1 MNVLVDMYI
10 CDPRP
15 SNGWEGYTYR
25 AWTSVV
31 FLLYSGIAKPSRCVK
46 NERTSR
52 FFVCMGTRAFLYII
66 VVAASIGVVLYYLFV
81 SFSIF

>member
-52 FFVCMGTRAFLYII
+52 FFVYMAYWRVYRCVHAHEPYYI
-66 VVAASIGVVLYYLFV
+66 VNNKK
-81 SFSIF
+81 

>member
-31 FLLYSGIAKPSRCVK
+31 FLLLAGIAKPLVSVK

-52 FFVCMGTRAFLYII
+52 FLCALCTRAYIYRI

-81 SFSIF
+81 SF

>member
-10 CDPRP
+10 CDPRS

-52 FFVCMGTRAFLYII
+52 FFVCFLVLARTFTELLWQRA
-66 VVAASIGVVLYYLFV
+66 
-81 SFSIF
+81 

>member
-10 CDPRP
+10 RDPRP

-31 FLLYSGIAKPSRCVK
+31 FLLYSGIAKPLSSVK

-52 FFVCMGTRAFLYII
+52 FFMCMSARAHLYRI
-66 VVAASIGVVLYYLFV
+66 VVAASIGVVLIYLFV
-81 SFSIF
+81 SF

>member
-31 FLLYSGIAKPSRCVK
+31 FLLLAGIAKPLVSVK

-52 FFVCMGTRAFLYII
+52 FFVCFLAHARTFIELLWQRA
-66 VVAASIGVVLYYLFV
+66 
-81 SFSIF
+81 

>member
-10 CDPRP
+10 RDPRP

-52 FFVCMGTRAFLYII
+52 FFVCFLAHARSLYIELLWQR
-66 VVAASIGVVLYYLFV
+66 A
-81 SFSIF
+81 

>member
-15 SNGWEGYTYR
+15 SNGWAGCTYR

-31 FLLYSGIAKPSRCVK
+31 FLLYSGIAKPLVSVK

-52 FFVCMGTRAFLYII
+52 FLCVYGLLARI
-66 VVAASIGVVLYYLFV
+66 
-81 SFSIF
+81 